1 MLGRVLCLRG
11 SEQLD
16 LLNDAYTVLDIIYV
30 HILKILKN
38 IFVYKRAI
46 KKVNKYQGGPG
57 ALLLLDVN
65 FNNILRTHFFVQKFI
80 QSQTLS
86 REKLLKRLSYEK
98 FAHKMLMK
106 LTKGISGNA
115 WFEQFLATYTIYILL
130 QTGYDLLTVCFS

>member
-1 MLGRVLCLRG
+1 MSQAIAEIPMG
-11 SEQLD
+11 SISSTFYL
-16 LLNDAYTVLDIIYV
+16 
-30 HILKILKN
+30 HI
-38 IFVYKRAI
+38 
-46 KKVNKYQGGPG
+46 
-57 ALLLLDVN
+57 
-65 FNNILRTHFFVQKFI
+65 FVQKFV